1 MTDRVTIAVV
11 AYNDEE
17 TLDRCVRSLRTALD
31 SPIVVVDN
39 HSVDDTW
46 EVATTLTSELP
57 RITTLRTAENG
68 GYAAAAN
75 IARSKTG
82 TEFLAVTNADC
93 VSTGD
98 WVSPIVDH
106 FDGHSRVAAASP
118 TLGLAGGAALNAEG
132 LDIHKAGFGFNRH
145 LGMPLDSAS
154 TAPTTVPGIQGTA
167 FVVRLDALDEIGG
180 WYSGGFLYHEDV
192 ELSWALRLAGYEISH
207 VPTPP
212 LMHDYELTMSPE
224 KFFLLERNRLEMLS
238 THLNVASKIVLSPVI
253 LATEIAVWLY
263 ATRKGSRLVSA
274 KLRSYRSLAERRPIR
289 NERRIQVDSFR
300 RISDAE
306 LLRSMLWRY
315 PQSQTRALHRDT
327 TTSGRRG
334 DRELPTS

>member
-1 MTDRVTIAVV
+1 MTDRFTIAVV

-17 TLDRCVRSLRTALD
+17 SLDQCVRSLRTALD

-39 HSVDDTW
+39 HSADDTW
-46 EVATTLTSELP
+46 SVAKTLASDLP
-57 RITTLRTAENG
+57 RITALRTEENH

-75 IARSKTG
+75 IARAKTG
-82 TEFLAVTNADC
+82 TEFLAISNADC

-98 WVSPIVDH
+98 WVSPIVDYLE
-106 FDGHSRVAAASP
+106 GHSLVAAASP
-118 TLGLAGGAALNAEG
+118 TLGLAGRAALNAEG

-145 LGMPLDSAS
+145 LGRGLDSAS
-154 TAPTTVPGIQGTA
+154 TAPATVPGIQGAA

-207 VPTPP
+207 VPTPA

-238 THLNVASKIVLSPVI
+238 THLGVASKLVLSPVI
-253 LATEIAVWLY
+253 LAAEIAVWLY
-263 ATRKGSRLVSA
+263 AIRKGSKLVSA
-274 KLRSYRSLAERRPIR
+274 KLRSYRSLAARRPIR
-289 NERRIQVDSFR
+289 NERRRQVGSFR
-300 RISDAE
+300 QISDAE
-306 LLRSMLWRY
+306 LLRSMPWRY
-315 PQSQTRALHRDT
+315 PQSQTRALHRGT
-327 TTSGRRG
+327 MASGRRG

>member
-17 TLDRCVRSLRTALD
+17 RLDQCVRSLRTALD

-39 HSVDDTW
+39 HSADDTW
-46 EVATTLTSELP
+46 SVATTLASDLP
-57 RITTLRTAENG
+57 RITALRTEEND

-75 IARSKTG
+75 IARAKTG
-82 TEFLAVTNADC
+82 TEFLAISNADC

-98 WVSPIVDH
+98 WVSPIVDYL
-106 FDGHSRVAAASP
+106 DRHSGVAAASP
-118 TLGLAGGAALNAEG
+118 TLGLAGRAALNAEG

-145 LGMPLDSAS
+145 LGRGLDSAS
-154 TAPTTVPGIQGTA
+154 TAPATVPGIQGTA

-238 THLNVASKIVLSPVI
+238 AHLGVASKLVLSPVI
-253 LATEIAVWLY
+253 LAAEIAVWLY
-263 ATRKGSRLVSA
+263 AIGKGSKLVSA

-289 NERRIQVDSFR
+289 TERRRQVGSFR
-300 RISDAE
+300 QISDAE
-306 LLRSMLWRY
+306 LLRSMPWRY
-315 PQSQTRALHRDT
+315 PQSQTRALHRGT
-327 TTSGRRG
+327 MASGRRG